1 MGREVRMK
9 AGLLRAEREGR
20 KAGTAKWAVASL
32 VFGAFTAIP
41 IGASAAVVIF
51 SPEYYVGITGV
62 AGGWSDMPQTV
73 TRTGP
78 GPAGDFSALATSS
91 PGSVSINFV
100 AVANT
105 QIVNVPA
112 ITAEMRY
119 FVEAVGLLGA
129 PVLVHADFAG
139 SVRVAGDVGSNGY
152 MGAEGTI
159 SGPGGGGSTTACV
172 TFPSG
177 GCSQTG
183 TIGSMAFEATAGEI
197 YTIDLLVRGYGEVEC
212 AGCVE
217 IGNAYLDPYLWID
230 PSQADQFSLL
240 ISPGVPNIPLASGVP
255 EPSTWAM
262 MMLGFGVLGFMGWRG
277 SRKTAAH
284 AA

>member
-91 PGSVSINFV
+91 P
-100 AVANT
+100 
-105 QIVNVPA
+105 
-112 ITAEMRY
+112 
-119 FVEAVGLLGA
+119 
-129 PVLVHADFAG
+129 
-139 SVRVAGDVGSNGY
+139 
-152 MGAEGTI
+152 
-159 SGPGGGGSTTACV
+159 
-172 TFPSG
+172 
-177 GCSQTG
+177 
-183 TIGSMAFEATAGEI
+183 
-197 YTIDLLVRGYGEVEC
+197 
-212 AGCVE
+212 
-217 IGNAYLDPYLWID
+217 
-230 PSQADQFSLL
+230 DQ
-240 ISPGVPNIPLASGVP
+240 
-255 EPSTWAM
+255 
-262 MMLGFGVLGFMGWRG
+262 
-277 SRKTAAH
+277 
-284 AA
+284 